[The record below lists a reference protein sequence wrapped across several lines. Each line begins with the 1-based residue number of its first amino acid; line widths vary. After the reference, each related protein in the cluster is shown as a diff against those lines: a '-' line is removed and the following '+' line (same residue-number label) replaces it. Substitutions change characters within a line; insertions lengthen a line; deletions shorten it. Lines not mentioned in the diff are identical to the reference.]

1 MSNMTQSSS
10 SLNVLPTEL
19 IVRVLAELDALSLTT
34 CKSVCKMFHDIIT
47 ETARLIYDIELV
59 VAEREDGLSCSLSAM
74 EKLELLRNQQARWD
88 KLEWSSQTRYPMKD
102 AGLWELFGNVL
113 AQNNPDG
120 SFVFVQLPSVHR
132 NIPEREWKVKP
143 TTPRFVRDF
152 GMDPSQD
159 LLVLIET
166 PRRSAGRVDRHHC
179 IYLRSMST
187 ATKHPLATESG
198 CIKHLRHFFDP
209 DTSYSIQISLE
220 FLAIFFHTASVLSAN
235 EFVIWDWKTGQTKLH
250 VVGNELGSFCLLSE
264 RYVLL
269 SLLTN
274 LPDGRDHAQLLI
286 VDFEQEDPHRQSY
299 LNIAHGF
306 KLSLPIF
313 HQSVE
318 IRSFTLRSDPPSSWA
333 PQSDLNVPFHIAQD
347 ARVFV
352 ASIWVHRDTLRH
364 LALLIPLH
372 TLLRHKDLSGPIS
385 TKEST
390 LVWEAWGPQG
400 SRMTEIYTRNPSFE
414 IWACNVYGTK
424 FVFPECSDRS
434 NHTYTLQVFDFNQKA
449 FRNAISH
456 GQKVS
461 DVDVLNM
468 DSLECDSSLC
478 ITAPSIFTAGDIFLQ
493 ETRTT
498 LPYRWIAKMMPS
510 LHPTCSSM
518 CSEDSIIVVDF
529 SEGERSYHIFSF

>member
-1 MSNMTQSSS
+1 MLHRTFQR
-10 SLNVLPTEL
+10 T
-19 IVRVLAELDALSLTT
+19 
-34 CKSVCKMFHDIIT
+34 
-47 ETARLIYDIELV
+47 
-59 VAEREDGLSCSLSAM
+59 SLSSGIGKQVKQNWFAWLNIM
-74 EKLELLRNQQARWD
+74 QYN
-88 KLEWSSQTRYPMKD
+88 SS
-102 AGLWELFGNVL
+102 
-113 AQNNPDG
+113 
-120 SFVFVQLPSVHR
+120 
-132 NIPEREWKVKP
+132 
-143 TTPRFVRDF
+143 
-152 GMDPSQD
+152 
-159 LLVLIET
+159 
-166 PRRSAGRVDRHHC
+166 
-179 IYLRSMST
+179 
-187 ATKHPLATESG
+187 
-198 CIKHLRHFFDP
+198 
-209 DTSYSIQISLE
+209 ISNSP
-220 FLAIFFHTASVLSAN
+220 F
-235 EFVIWDWKTGQTKLH
+235 QH

-372 TLLRHKDLSGPIS
+372 TLLRHTDLSGPIS
-385 TKEST
+385 AKESM

-414 IWACNVYGTK
+414 IWACNVYGTR

-449 FRNAISH
+449 FRNAISQ

-468 DSLECDSSLC
+468 VSLECDSSLC

-510 LHPTCSSM
+510 LQPTCSAM
-518 CSEDSIIVVDF
+518 CSEDSIIVVDSVRRMRALSFMCNSWPF
-529 SEGERSYHIFSF
+529 SSRREQEVTVSSHFDLVITLWDRNMYSKL